1 MLFVTATTKMD
12 KDKEFALLLG
22 RAFLR
27 EVDQGNRESAVA
39 FGRAFLLA
47 MGMRGPEPEKVFAPS
62 RSRHYDEHL
71 ALVVN

>member
-1 MLFVTATTKMD
+1 MD

-27 EVDQGNRESAVA
+27 EVDEGHTESAVA

-47 MGMRGPEPEKVFAPS
+47 MGMRGPETEIVHTPH
-62 RSRHYDEHL
+62 RSKAYGEHL
-71 ALVVN
+71 AMVVN